1 MEVILSQRG
10 GQKLC
15 LDGYM
20 YVQKLLKRDWIRWQ
34 CVHVIQRSVHC
45 KGAVTT
51 DLNVAEVRSRM
62 EHSHEPDRAAVG
74 VQKLRGR
81 MKATARATR
90 SKPSQIL
97 AQGLQDASE
106 ETRDGFGQLE
116 SVKRDL
122 RRQRRGVLP
131 KEPSMQLE
139 LVFEDEWRTTGGE
152 NAVPFLFHDSG
163 PDSPNQVTVFATR
176 AALRL
181 LSRANIW
188 YMDGIFSMAP
198 KIYGQ
203 IYVIRAELG
212 NSAISCVYALICGKH
227 HGVYEELFRAIVT
240 KCQEEHLYPD
250 PVTVSIDFEK
260 AAIKAIHSV
269 FGEHVRIRGC
279 FYHLCQATWR
289 KVQEV
294 GLTNAYKDNDQV
306 RAFVGKMDA
315 QSFLPE
321 DRVAEGMTHLRENV
335 PNEPGVD
342 QDLLESLLDYF
353 NQTYVPGRFRR
364 AQRDDEGPVRLRR
377 IPPQFPPS
385 IWNVNTA
392 TLADESR
399 TNNFCEAWNNSFR
412 QLVGHHHPGSQIRLR
427 TLCQEFAAGTR
438 PLELFLEAVA
448 RNIRLM

>member
-1 MEVILSQRG
+1 
-10 GQKLC
+10 
-15 LDGYM
+15 
-20 YVQKLLKRDWIRWQ
+20 
-34 CVHVIQRSVHC
+34 
-45 KGAVTT
+45 
-51 DLNVAEVRSRM
+51 M

-90 SKPSQIL
+90 SKPGHIL

-122 RRQRRGVLP
+122 RRQRRAMLP

-163 PDSPNQVTVFATR
+163 PDSPNRVTVFATR

-188 YMDGIFSMAP
+188 YMDGTFSMAP

-212 NSAISCVYALICGKH
+212 NSAISCVYALICDKH
-227 HGVYEELFRAIVT
+227 QGVYEELFRAIVT

-294 GLTNAYKDNDQV
+294 GLTNAYKDNDQ
-306 RAFVGKMDA
+306 
-315 QSFLPE
+315 
-321 DRVAEGMTHLRENV
+321 
-335 PNEPGVD
+335 
-342 QDLLESLLDYF
+342 
-353 NQTYVPGRFRR
+353 
-364 AQRDDEGPVRLRR
+364 
-377 IPPQFPPS
+377 FPPS

-412 QLVGHHHPGSQIRLR
+412 QLVGHHHPGVWTTIECLRMDQALAATKLTQAERGEPPRKKQKRGIQQSQIRLR

-438 PLELFLEAVA
+438 SLELFLEAVA
-448 RNIRLM
+448 RNI

>member
-1 MEVILSQRG
+1 
-10 GQKLC
+10 
-15 LDGYM
+15 
-20 YVQKLLKRDWIRWQ
+20 
-34 CVHVIQRSVHC
+34 
-45 KGAVTT
+45 
-51 DLNVAEVRSRM
+51 M

-90 SKPSQIL
+90 SKPGQIL
-97 AQGLQDASE
+97 AQGLQDALE

-122 RRQRRGVLP
+122 RRQRRAVLP

-139 LVFEDEWRTTGGE
+139 LVFFFFFFRKLFLGVAPSLTESSLELLVQCFEDEWRTTGGE

-163 PDSPNQVTVFATR
+163 PDSPNRVTVFATR

-188 YMDGIFSMAP
+188 YMDGTFSMAP

-212 NSAISCVYALICGKH
+212 NSAISYVYALICGKH
-227 HGVYEELFRAIVT
+227 QGEYEELFRAIVT

-260 AAIKAIHSV
+260 AAIKAIPSV
-269 FGEHVRIRGC
+269 FGEHVRIRGS

-315 QSFLPE
+315 LAFLPE
-321 DRVAEGMTHLRENV
+321 DRVADGMTHLRENV

-342 QDLLESLLDYF
+342 QGLLESLLDYF
-353 NQTYVPGRFRR
+353 DQTYVSGRFRR

-399 TNNFCEAWNNSFR
+399 TNNFLKRGITAS
-412 QLVGHHHPGSQIRLR
+412 GSWWDI
-427 TLCQEFAAGTR
+427 TIQEYGP
-438 PLELFLEAVA
+438 PLSA
-448 RNIRLM
+448 

>member
-1 MEVILSQRG
+1 MNNTEEQRDKMTVG
-10 GQKLC
+10 ISCHLPA
-15 LDGYM
+15 LT
-20 YVQKLLKRDWIRWQ
+20 R
-34 CVHVIQRSVHC
+34 
-45 KGAVTT
+45 T
-51 DLNVAEVRSRM
+51 VAEVRSRM

-90 SKPSQIL
+90 SKPGHIL

-122 RRQRRGVLP
+122 RRQRRAVLP

-163 PDSPNQVTVFATR
+163 PDSPNRVTVFATR

-188 YMDGIFSMAP
+188 YMDGTFSMAP
-198 KIYGQ
+198 KIYGH

-227 HGVYEELFRAIVT
+227 QGVYEELFRAIVT

-250 PVTVSIDFEK
+250 PVTVTLTFRKRLSRLFTLCLVNMFVSVVASITC
-260 AAIKAIHSV
+260 A
-269 FGEHVRIRGC
+269 
-279 FYHLCQATWR
+279 
-289 KVQEV
+289 
-294 GLTNAYKDNDQV
+294 
-306 RAFVGKMDA
+306 
-315 QSFLPE
+315 
-321 DRVAEGMTHLRENV
+321 
-335 PNEPGVD
+335 
-342 QDLLESLLDYF
+342 
-353 NQTYVPGRFRR
+353 
-364 AQRDDEGPVRLRR
+364 RLRGES
-377 IPPQFPPS
+377 PVTKDSTVPQFPPS

-399 TNNFCEAWNNSFR
+399 TNNICEAWNNSFR
-412 QLVGHHHPGSQIRLR
+412 QLVGHHHPGVWTTIECLRMDQALTATKLTQAERGEPLRKKQKRGIQQSQIRLR

-438 PLELFLEAVA
+438 SLELFLEAAA
-448 RNIRLM
+448 RNI

>member
-1 MEVILSQRG
+1 M
-10 GQKLC
+10 
-15 LDGYM
+15 
-20 YVQKLLKRDWIRWQ
+20 
-34 CVHVIQRSVHC
+34 
-45 KGAVTT
+45 
-51 DLNVAEVRSRM
+51 
-62 EHSHEPDRAAVG
+62 
-74 VQKLRGR
+74 QKLRGR

-90 SKPSQIL
+90 SKPGQIL

-122 RRQRRGVLP
+122 RRQRRAVLP

-163 PDSPNQVTVFATR
+163 PDSPNRMTVFATR
-176 AALRL
+176 AAIRL

-188 YMDGIFSMAP
+188 YTDGTFSMAP

-203 IYVIRAELG
+203 IYVIRPELG

-227 HGVYEELFRAIVT
+227 QGVYEELFRAIVT

-260 AAIKAIHSV
+260 ATIKAIHSV

-294 GLTNAYKDNDQV
+294 GLTNAYKDNDQD
-306 RAFVGKMDA
+306 AFAVPSVTMRV
-315 QSFLPE
+315 QSSY
-321 DRVAEGMTHLRENV
+321 EGFH
-335 PNEPGVD
+335 
-342 QDLLESLLDYF
+342 
-353 NQTYVPGRFRR
+353 
-364 AQRDDEGPVRLRR
+364 
-377 IPPQFPPS
+377 QFPPS

-412 QLVGHHHPGSQIRLR
+412 QLVGHHHPGVWTTIECLRMDQALAATKLTQAERGEPPRKKQKRGIQQSQIRLR
-427 TLCQEFAAGTR
+427 TLCQEFAAGTP